1 MKQIILEVSKRET
14 KLSRG
19 KLNALR
25 KEGLLPGIIYGRE
38 VEPIP
43 FTADKRDL
51 IKIIGEHGANAIIT
65 VKVDSGKP
73 IQTMIKEVQKHPI
86 SGLEWHLDLGQIS
99 MTEVVRASVPIV
111 FEGEPKGVAQ
121 GGFVQ
126 YGDTTVE
133 VECLP
138 MELPQN
144 ISIDISEMEIGDRIV
159 VGDLKLSGDITIL
172 SEAEQ
177 VLISVVAPTLE
188 ETDESEATGEV
199 SEATTEE

>member
-1 MKQIILEVSKRET
+1 MAFGS
-14 KLSRG
+14 
-19 KLNALR
+19 
-25 KEGLLPGIIYGRE
+25 
-38 VEPIP
+38 
-43 FTADKRDL
+43 
-51 IKIIGEHGANAIIT
+51 
-65 VKVDSGKP
+65 
-73 IQTMIKEVQKHPI
+73 
-86 SGLEWHLDLGQIS
+86 GQIS

-121 GGFVQ
+121 GLCQ

-159 VGDLKLSGDITIL
+159 GDLKLSGDITIL

-177 VLISVVAPTLE
+177 VLISIVAPTLKKH
-188 ETDESEATGEV
+188 ESEATGEV
-199 SEATTEE
+199 SEATTEK